1 MNTKIQFFFFKRS
14 IVELLV
20 LWGLA
25 VSILNV
31 PPALAIGRQDNN
43 FLRTANDRI
52 LKQYVTATVSR
63 VYESVNSTG
72 LKWKIVAIEKM
83 ND

>member
-25 VSILNV
+25 VSILYV
-31 PPALAIGRQDNN
+31 PPALAISRQDNN
-43 FLRTANDRI
+43 FLRTVNDRR

-72 LKWKIVAIEKM
+72 LKWKIVAMEKM